1 MLISDTVLPTGMP
14 NFRICAFM
22 TGPRL
27 LCAWPLG
34 AIFSALRVSINEQWN
49 LQIYNLFINYFGASS
64 GILKSA
70 KGTVN
75 LCSSCRVQHWHRHYG
90 RRGGRSQ
97 GADSLGL
104 GTPAG
109 VLRLGL
115 RRLLLRRS
123 VFFGERG
130 VADCEGTGSRGFQTP
145 ASALR
150 TGLSDSVVAAG
161 TSSCLLWGHREQS
174 GER

>member
-14 NFRICAFM
+14 NFGICAFI
-22 TGPRL
+22 TRPRL

-34 AIFSALRVSINEQWN
+34 AIFSALRVSINEQWSYKKYK
-49 LQIYNLFINYFGASS
+49 LQFIYNLFWSIIGHPEVGKSTVDLRS
-64 GILKSA
+64 GF
-70 KGTVN
+70 
-75 LCSSCRVQHWHRHYG
+75 RVQHWHRHYG

-115 RRLLLRRS
+115 RRLLLL
-123 VFFGERG
+123 VG
-130 VADCEGTGSRGFQTP
+130 
-145 ASALR
+145 
-150 TGLSDSVVAAG
+150 
-161 TSSCLLWGHREQS
+161 LLW
-174 GER
+174 